1 MRHAL
6 GWTLALTA
14 GLTGGCGPS
23 GAAGT
28 EGRADSRPELE
39 RDLTLRSAAPAEV
52 EVASAV
58 ELGRPDVPKAR
69 TPRRRSSPRP
79 AAAPSAAPSRPE
91 ATPTPEPVA
100 VELPAPVS
108 VAAID
113 MTAPVETPAGNDRE
127 LAPGQT
133 VTIIPVSSGPSAGG
147 GGDIAL
153 PTEAGRGVFSGGA
166 RGCPHPPRGISGGRP
181 IGISRLP

>member
-6 GWTLALTA
+6 GLTMALTA
-14 GLTGGCGPS
+14 GLVAGCGL
-23 GAAGT
+23 GGT
-28 EGRADSRPELE
+28 AEADRRTDQATLE
-39 RDLTLRSAAPAEV
+39 RDLTLRAAAPAPV

-58 ELGRPDVPKAR
+58 ELGRPEAPKAA

-79 AAAPSAAPSRPE
+79 APAPSKAPPRPEAAPS
-91 ATPTPEPVA
+91 PEPVA
-100 VELPAPVS
+100 VSAPAPVA
-108 VAAID
+108 VASID
-113 MTAPVETPAGNDRE
+113 MAAPVETPVGNDRE

-133 VTIIPVSSGPSAGG
+133 VTIIPVSSGSGGGG

-153 PTEAGRGVFSGGA
+153 PTEPGRGVFSGGA

>member
-6 GWTLALTA
+6 GWTMALTA
-14 GLTGGCGPS
+14 GLVAGCGLGGTS
-23 GAAGT
+23 GADRGT
-28 EGRADSRPELE
+28 GDRASLE
-39 RDLTLRSAAPAEV
+39 RDLTLRSAAPAPV
-52 EVASAV
+52 EIASAV
-58 ELGRPDVPKAR
+58 ELGRPEVPKAA

-79 AAAPSAAPSRPE
+79 APAPSKAPPRPEAAPS
-91 ATPTPEPVA
+91 PEPVA
-100 VELPAPVS
+100 VAAPAPVA

-113 MTAPVETPAGNDRE
+113 MAAPVETPVGNDRE

-133 VTIIPVSSGPSAGG
+133 VTIIPVSGGSATGG

-153 PTEAGRGVFSGGA
+153 PTEPGRGVFSGGA